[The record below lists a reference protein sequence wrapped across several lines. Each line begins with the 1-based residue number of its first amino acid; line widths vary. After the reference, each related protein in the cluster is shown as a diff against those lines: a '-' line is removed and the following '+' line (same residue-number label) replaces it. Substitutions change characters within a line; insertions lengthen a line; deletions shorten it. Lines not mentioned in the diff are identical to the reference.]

1 MNNTLGISEYPY
13 VFSYG
18 TFSDSGYL
26 RSKHLTQDQLKVM
39 NPVMCFFVP
48 MSGNKVFRFEM
59 NQLKFRPDPKE
70 RSGFFAGYSYRISKG
85 RKSISFD
92 FIFDFSN
99 FMSFFYLYNGPKSLV
114 FPEMSDPDFRD
125 RLFMELAVVGV
136 AANP

>member
-1 MNNTLGISEYPY
+1 MNNTPGISEYLY

-18 TFSDSGYL
+18 TFSDSRYL
-26 RSKHLTQDQLKVM
+26 RGKHLTQDQLKVM

-48 MSGNKVFRFEM
+48 VSKSKVFRFEL

-85 RKSISFD
+85 RKSIFFD
-92 FIFDFSN
+92 SIFD
-99 FMSFFYLYNGPKSLV
+99 FFYLYNGPKSLV

-125 RLFMELAVVGV
+125 RLFMELAVAGV